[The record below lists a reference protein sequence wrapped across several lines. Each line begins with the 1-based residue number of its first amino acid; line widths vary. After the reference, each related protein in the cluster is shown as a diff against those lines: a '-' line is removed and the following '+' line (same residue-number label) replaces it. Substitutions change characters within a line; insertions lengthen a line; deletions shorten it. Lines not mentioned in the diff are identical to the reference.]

1 MLIMPINGKVIPD
14 RYLSLKNYL
23 LVAIFTKLFSECAC
37 DARYMLWY
45 RIISNIVYVWYM
57 LTTDLLRC
65 LLS

>member
-37 DARYMLWY
+37 DARYTGLF
-45 RIISNIVYVWYM
+45 
-57 LTTDLLRC
+57 
-65 LLS
+65 